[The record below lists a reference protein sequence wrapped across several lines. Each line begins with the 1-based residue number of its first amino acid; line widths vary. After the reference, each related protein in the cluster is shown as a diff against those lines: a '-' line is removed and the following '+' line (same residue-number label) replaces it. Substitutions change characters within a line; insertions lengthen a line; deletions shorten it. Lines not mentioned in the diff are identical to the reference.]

1 MSSTP
6 ETQSTSEIMID
17 ATQTTPAIQ
26 RVTKDTKSAE
36 YHEQIQLLREFLLTK
51 KVEGCS
57 IQTIENYHGRI
68 LKLIEWAP
76 KDVRELT
83 AKDIRR
89 YLYEYQELRGVSR
102 KTLDGMR
109 LVLSSFYRFLE
120 EEDYILKSPMRKVHK
135 IRFESTVKIPF
146 TDEELERIRRGAS
159 NIRDLAIVDLLY
171 SSGMRISELVKINIR
186 DMNFRERE
194 VIVMGK
200 GSKER
205 ICYFNAR
212 TKLEILDYLDSRT
225 DKEEALFVSRRDP
238 IKRIKSGAVQRM
250 LKRIS
255 AAEGIPDIHPHRFR
269 RTLATNLLNKGMSLE
284 QVQQIL
290 GHQRIETT
298 LVYTVL
304 NKEEVK
310 ANHQKFTF

>member
-238 IKRIKSGAVQRM
+238 IKRIKSGAV
-250 LKRIS
+250 
-255 AAEGIPDIHPHRFR
+255 
-269 RTLATNLLNKGMSLE
+269 
-284 QVQQIL
+284 
-290 GHQRIETT
+290 
-298 LVYTVL
+298 
-304 NKEEVK
+304 
-310 ANHQKFTF
+310 